1 MLYRPVAMHR
11 SCCYIIASWHS
22 TLHVVSTGGHALVLL
37 LLYHCSM
44 ALDTSCGIDRWP
56 CIGPAAAISL
66 QHGIRHFM
74 LYRPVVMHWSC
85 CCYIIA
91 AWHWTLHVV
100 STGGH
105 ALVLLLLCHCSTA
118 FDTSCIDRWPC
129 IGRAAA
135 ISLQH
140 GIGHFMSY
148 RPVAMHRSCCCYII
162 AAWHWT
168 LHVVSTGGHA

>member
-1 MLYRPVAMHR
+1 M
-11 SCCYIIASWHS
+11 
-22 TLHVVSTGGHALVLL
+22 
-37 LLYHCSM
+37 LLYHCIT
-44 ALDTSCGIDRWP
+44 AFVTSCCIDRWP

-74 LYRPVVMHWSC
+74 YRPVAMHRSR

-91 AWHWTLHVV
+91 AWHSTLHV

-105 ALVLLLLCHCSTA
+105 AYVLLLLYHCSMA

-129 IGRAAA
+129 IGPAAA

-140 GIGHFMSY
+140 GIRHFMY
-148 RPVAMHRSCCCYII
+148 RPVAMHRSRCCYII
-162 AAWHWT
+162 APWHST
-168 LHVVSTGGHA
+168 LHVLTGGHA